1 MLSFL
6 HTSAPSD
13 YSDTSTD
20 VIFSP
25 GSSSVMCVNISVAQ
39 DGVVEDTEYFG
50 VMLDRGFDE
59 GIVLISPN
67 ATVFILDND
76 GKSNTF

>member
-1 MLSFL
+1 LLSLL

-13 YSDTSTD
+13 YSNTSTD
-20 VIFSP
+20 TIFSLT
-25 GSSSVMCVNISVAQ
+25 SSLVMCVNISVAQ

-59 GIVLISPN
+59 GIVLIDPN